1 MLIFALNKNDARTFI
16 DESNSNEEYYFPDC
30 ATILNTKKGSIKRHH
45 FAHKKGSICLDSWER
60 NGSYDT
66 SEWHDVGQSKFP
78 YINQEV
84 KVTLGDISYRADILV
99 GKIVIGFQHSDMREK
114 L

>member
-16 DESNSNEEYYFPDC
+16 DETNSNEEYYFPDC
-30 ATILNTKKGSIKRHH
+30 ATILNT
-45 FAHKKGSICLDSWER
+45 KKGSICLDSWER

-78 YINQEV
+78 YINQEA
-84 KVTLGDISYRADILV
+84 KVTLGDISHRADILG
-99 GKIVIGFQHSDMREK
+99 GKTVIGFQHSDMREK
-114 L
+114 IMML